1 MRRRFTSHR
10 GLNYHKEMWFFTQGG
25 MSPYE
30 VSLRRLSC
38 AYYSN
43 AYCQALR
50 SATRSS
56 AFNLGLFDSIGSL
69 SSGKLADMVIYP
81 PGVDVLKDISSTT
94 DIRYVIKGGR
104 IWDATDMTE
113 MWPVAGRKPSIP
125 RLNAD

>member
-1 MRRRFTSHR
+1 MVKLGMHASIGAHGEAPL

-30 VSLRRLSC
+30 
-38 AYYSN
+38 
-43 AYCQALR
+43 ALR
-50 SATRSS
+50 SATRSG

-113 MWPVAGRKPSIP
+113 VWPVAGRKPSVP